1 MPRTK
6 LRDRVLPGYTRLEEW
21 FNSISHIVGGAFGII
36 VLVMCLLISC
46 YKGDGWSIA
55 GSIVYGVSTI
65 VLYTNIEHIPRT

>member
-36 VLVMCLLISC
+36 VLV
-46 YKGDGWSIA
+46 IA
-55 GSIVYGVSTI
+55 
-65 VLYTNIEHIPRT
+65 HIML